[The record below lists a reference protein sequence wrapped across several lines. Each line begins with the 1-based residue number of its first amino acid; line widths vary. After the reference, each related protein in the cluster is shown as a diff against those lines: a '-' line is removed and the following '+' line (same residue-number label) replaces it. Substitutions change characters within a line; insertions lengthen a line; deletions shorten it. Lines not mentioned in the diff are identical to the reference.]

1 MSRRISSVSVRR
13 LAPVAAAVLVSTA
26 ASAVDVT
33 VVPFDGSPIPIGAGA
48 RALGMGGA
56 FTAIADDATANT
68 WNPAGMAQLE
78 RPELSINGGYYSRST
93 HSDHGGETQGALAL
107 DHASVIVPFF
117 VLGTQQTVGLA
128 WQRQFDFTRATGS
141 RQVFQDVG
149 PTLTTQGFSDNAV
162 DNDGAWSSWSLS
174 YAADVVSV
182 LSLGATVLVWD
193 DDLTR
198 MSHNDRDTASSGRLT
213 TISVGPPA
221 TILTDETFTAEQHQ
235 RITVD
240 NGVSAVLGALWH
252 VTHDWTLAATVK
264 PQYDLHLSI
273 AKSDRREFRDA
284 SSGAVTSSTATSS
297 RRGATYTYPTSATV
311 ATAWRPNDRHTIA
324 LDVTW
329 TDWSAL
335 RLDDGTS
342 VTSPISPFVPP
353 GEFDDGYALRLGY
366 EHVWLLPRLVVVPRF
381 GLLYEGLPGVT
392 AAPDASRPDLV
403 NATVD
408 QFYGATAG
416 LSVFQRSILYDAAVQ
431 MRYGDRVGA
440 GVDAPFDDTA
450 RVLGITARA
459 GITWHF

>member
-1 MSRRISSVSVRR
+1 MLLSMLI
-13 LAPVAAAVLVSTA
+13 ACITAGVASG
-26 ASAVDVT
+26 VDVT

-78 RPELSINGGYYSRST
+78 RPELSLNIGYYARST
-93 HSDHGGETQGALAL
+93 ASGGSKETQGDAAL
-107 DHASVIVPFF
+107 DHASVVLPFF

-141 RQVFQDVG
+141 HQVFQDVG
-149 PTLTTQGFSDNAV
+149 PTLTTQGFSDNRIR
-162 DNDGAWSSWSLS
+162 NRGAWSSWSVS
-174 YAADVVSV
+174 YAADVAPT
-182 LSLGATVLVWD
+182 LSLGASALVWD

-213 TISVGPPA
+213 TIDSGPPVS
-221 TILTDETFTAEQHQ
+221 IVSDETFTAAQHQ
-235 RITVD
+235 RITVEH
-240 NGVSAVLGALWH
+240 GASAVLGALWH
-252 VTHDWTLAATVK
+252 VNAEWTLAATVK

-273 AKSDRREFRDA
+273 AKSDAREFRDA
-284 SSGAVTSSTATSS
+284 GTGAVTSSTATST
-297 RRGATYTYPTSATV
+297 RRGATYTYPSSATI

-324 LDVTW
+324 VDVTW

-342 VTSPISPFVPP
+342 VTSPISPFVAP
-353 GEFDDGYALRLGY
+353 GKFADGYALRVGY
-366 EHVWLLPRLVVVPRF
+366 EHVWLLPRLVLVPRC

-392 AAPDASRPDLV
+392 AAPDAAHPELV

-408 QFYGATAG
+408 QYVGATAG
-416 LSVFQRSILYDAAVQ
+416 LSVFQRAILYDIAAQ
-431 MRYGDRVGA
+431 LRYGSGVGA
-440 GVDAPFDDTA
+440 GVDAPFDRTA
-450 RVLGITARA
+450 NVLGVTVRA
-459 GITWHF
+459 GITWHL

>member
-1 MSRRISSVSVRR
+1 MSARRCLRR
-13 LAPVAAAVLVSTA
+13 SMAIAVLAAAGTA
-26 ASAVDVT
+26 MAVDVT

-78 RPELSINGGYYSRST
+78 RPELAINGGYYLRRTASGGST
-93 HSDHGGETQGALAL
+93 ESQNALAL

-117 VLGTQQTVGLA
+117 VLGTQQTLGVA
-128 WQRQFDFTRATGS
+128 WQRQFDFTRATRS
-141 RQVFQDVG
+141 RQDFQNLG
-149 PTLTTQGFSDNAV
+149 ATLTTQGFSDNRV
-162 DNDGAWSSWSLS
+162 ENDGAWSSWSLS
-174 YAADVVSV
+174 YAADVLPA

-213 TISVGPPA
+213 TISNGPPPS
-221 TILTDETFTAEQHQ
+221 IISDETFTAEQHQ

-240 NGVSAVLGALWH
+240 NGASAVIGALWH
-252 VTHDWTLAATVK
+252 VNAEWTLAATVK

-273 AKSDRREFRDA
+273 SKSDRREFRDA
-284 SSGAVTSSTATSS
+284 GTNAVTSSTATST

-311 ATAWRPNDRHTIA
+311 ATAWRPNDRHTVA
-324 LDVTW
+324 VDLTW

-335 RLDDGTS
+335 RLDDGAST
-342 VTSPISPFVPP
+342 TSPISPFVAP
-353 GEFDDGYALRLGY
+353 GDFSDGYALRVGY
-366 EHVWLLPRLVVVPRF
+366 EHVWLLPRLVVVPRC

-392 AAPDASRPDLV
+392 AAPDAAHPQLV

-408 QFYGATAG
+408 NYYGATAG
-416 LSVFQRSILYDAAVQ
+416 LSVFQRTILYDIAVQ
-431 MRYGDRVGA
+431 LRYGDKVGS
-440 GVDAPFDDTA
+440 GTDAPFDRTA
-450 RVLGITARA
+450 QVLGVTARA
-459 GITWHF
+459 GLTWHF